1 VATPIIEIRNL
12 KRNYQVGAQTV
23 HALVDLTVSI
33 ERGEFVAV
41 MGPSGSGKSTCM
53 HLLGCLDTPTAG
65 RYVFDGTDVS
75 RMTRDELARI
85 RNRSIGFVFQSFNL
99 LPRATALENVEL
111 PLMYGRIDVRE
122 RHGKAAA
129 ALAAVGLAERAH
141 HQPAQLSGGQMQR
154 VAIARALVNEPAM
167 LLADEPTG
175 ALDSRT
181 GVEIMAL
188 FQRLNEQGI
197 TVIVVTHDAEV
208 ARYAKRILR
217 FRDGHLVADERVARP
232 TRAIEVLAALGPANV
247 DATEDE
253 AAPEGAAQ
261 VGATQESAA

>member
-1 VATPIIEIRNL
+1 MARPIIEIHEL
-12 KRNYQVGAQTV
+12 KRDYRVGAQIV

-53 HLLGCLDTPTAG
+53 HLLGCLDTPTGG
-65 RYVFDGTDVS
+65 RYVFDGVDVS
-75 RMTRDELARI
+75 HMTRDELARI
-85 RNRSIGFVFQSFNL
+85 RNRSIGFVFQAFNL
-99 LPRATALENVEL
+99 LPRASAQENVEL
-111 PLMYGRIDVRE
+111 PLMYGRCAPRE
-122 RHGKAAA
+122 RHMKAAA

-154 VAIARALVNEPAM
+154 VAIARALVNEPAI

-217 FRDGHLVADERVARP
+217 FRDGHLVADERIARP
-232 TRAIEVLAALGPANV
+232 TRAIEVLA
-247 DATEDE
+247 TM
-253 AAPEGAAQ
+253 GAA
-261 VGATQESAA
+261 QESAA

>member
-1 VATPIIEIRNL
+1 MAAPIVDIRGL
-12 KRNYQVGAQTV
+12 RRDYRVGAQTV
-23 HALVDLTVSI
+23 HALADLTVSI

-53 HLLGCLDTPTAG
+53 HRLGWLDTPTAG
-65 RYVFDGTDVS
+65 RYVFDGVDVS
-75 RMTRDELARI
+75 RMTRDQLARI
-85 RNRSIGFVFQSFNL
+85 RNRSIGFVFQAFNL

-111 PLMYGRIDVRE
+111 PLMYGRTDPRE
-122 RHGKAAA
+122 RHAKAAA

-197 TVIVVTHDAEV
+197 TVVVVTHDAEV

-217 FRDGHLVADERVARP
+217 FRDGRLVADERVARP
-232 TRAIEVLAALGPANV
+232 TRALEVLATL
-247 DATEDE
+247 
-253 AAPEGAAQ
+253 GAAR
-261 VGATQESAA
+261 ESAA